1 MKEYPAMLRLEGKRC
16 LVVGGGAVAERKI
29 ASLLEAGALVTVISP
44 AATAAVEKWAE
55 AGRITW
61 HCGRYGEADHDYTKD
76 KEGSD
81 KGRPGTEASFYPDLS
96 PYLIVFAATDNSQVN
111 ERVRTDADAAG
122 KLVSSAD
129 KPDRGS
135 LIVPAAVRRG
145 KLTLAV
151 STSGA
156 SPALS
161 AKIGRELQERYG
173 PEYEIYLDFL
183 AELRELVRSRVG
195 DMPLRHEL
203 LRRLPSWR
211 VLDRIAAGTYEAWR
225 ASLLDRL
232 QAAQGSEEIF
242 AAVWMEADQE

>member
-1 MKEYPAMLRLEGKRC
+1 M
-16 LVVGGGAVAERKI
+16 
-29 ASLLEAGALVTVISP
+29 ISP
-44 AATAAVEKWAE
+44 AAAAAVEKWAE
-55 AGRITW
+55 TGRITW
-61 HCGRYGEADHDYTKD
+61 RCGRYGEAGYSYTKD
-76 KEGSD
+76 REGSD
-81 KGRPGTEASFYPDLS
+81 KGRPGTEASLYPDLS
-96 PYLIVFAATDNSQVN
+96 PYLIVFAATDNPQVN
-111 ERVRTDADAAG
+111 ERVLADADKAG
-122 KLVSSAD
+122 KLVSVAD
-129 KPDRGS
+129 KPDSGN

-183 AELRELVRSRVG
+183 AELRELARSRVG

-203 LRRLPSWR
+203 LRRLPNWR

-225 ASLLDRL
+225 ASLLGRF
-232 QAAQGSEEIF
+232 QAAQDSEEAF
-242 AAVWMEADQE
+242 AAIWMEADQQ